1 MHRIGFIGFGTI
13 AEHGHLPALLSF
25 PEIEVVAVADLSCER
40 RKRARAVLPGAEIY
54 DAPFD
59 LLRHRDLTG
68 IVICTPPN
76 SHAVLIEAACRRG
89 LQTVICEKPFVLSAA
104 EYAQVR
110 HARDRSGARVI
121 SVNNWMHAHL
131 NRRVR
136 EVVSAGWIG
145 DIKAVRLHT
154 GRTQAARGS
163 ESWRPLWRIDPADA
177 GGGILLDHGWH
188 QLYLLNAW
196 MRARPHTVACVT
208 RTVDA
213 RHAPVEDEATLELSY
228 PGGSGRL
235 ELRWTA
241 SERRNGGCIIGS
253 TGRLDIHDD
262 HVTVRSA
269 RGVRTLPFDDRLT
282 RSSYHPEWFQAMLA
296 STLLPVDGAEA
307 DRTFHEA
314 GLLVDTIATSYRSAR
329 LGGVPCPIPPAGAGG
344 LTGSKSRESARLCN
358 QGQDIPA

>member
-1 MHRIGFIGFGTI
+1 MHRIGLIGFGAI

-25 PEIEVVAVADLSCER
+25 PEIEVVAVADLSAER
-40 RKRARAVLPGAEIY
+40 RKRARALLPGADIY

-104 EYAQVR
+104 EYARVR
-110 HARDRSGARVI
+110 EAREWSGTRVI

-145 DIKAVRLHT
+145 EIDDVLLQT
-154 GRTQAARGS
+154 CRTQAARGS
-163 ESWRPLWRIDPADA
+163 ESWRPRWRTSLTDA

-196 MRARPHTVACVT
+196 MRSWPLSVSCVT
-208 RTVDA
+208 RTVDPW
-213 RHAPVEDEATLELSY
+213 HAPVEDQAALDLTYPRGRARIELS
-228 PGGSGRL
+228 
-235 ELRWTA
+235 WTA
-241 SERRNGGCIIGS
+241 PARANAGHIVGT

-262 HVTVRSA
+262 RVTVHASSE
-269 RGVRTLPFDDRLT
+269 VHTLPFDDRLT
-282 RSSYHPEWFQAMLA
+282 RSSYHPDWFGAMLA
-296 STLLPVDGAEA
+296 ATLLSAASEEA

-314 GLLVDTIATSYRSAR
+314 GLLVDTISAAYDSAR
-329 LGGVPCPIPPAGAGG
+329 HGGAERAIPDAWHRDTIRSGERREEAHAGG
-344 LTGSKSRESARLCN
+344 S
-358 QGQDIPA
+358 QDVMA